1 MTEETLYEGSEQ
13 DAILDVLRHVTKQA
27 FEGYLMEEPTFEVVP
42 VELKLEEFCDIGDGY
57 KSSGRSFAGAM
68 VSVASTAYA
77 RSKKGKQKW
86 ASWTMANLKFANE
99 PHDLKVVFQ
108 GGFVTDTVF
117 AFNAISMGSILD
129 FMIPRGFGTTI
140 VNGKP
145 AFVRGSVAGDTEGS
159 PSGSP
164 FISLYE
170 TQSMYAESK
179 INQLISQIPPYT
191 TFSTRGRFGGTTY
204 ASAIAPMLMMSPR
217 QGRTIMSIQLSPYG
231 DKSETAAFRMPGEKS
246 AWTLEVAVPSPH
258 NLRQA
263 RLVMEEAINVPGET
277 LVTHEVTGEIV
288 GGVDALLALE
298 VARERYRPDSDPFG
312 MTDVVRSGPVVQEV
326 LNQLRSEYP
335 MYEMNVYEQLK
346 GNCLKKV

>member
-13 DAILDVLRHVTKQA
+13 DAILDVLRHVVNKA
-27 FEGYLMEEPTFEVVP
+27 FEGYLMEEPTFELVP

-57 KSSGRSFAGAM
+57 NYGGRSLAGAM
-68 VSVASTAYA
+68 ISAASTAYA
-77 RSKKGKQKW
+77 RSKKGKEKW
-86 ASWTMANLKFANE
+86 ASWILTNLRFADA
-99 PHDLKVVFQ
+99 PSDLNMVFQ

-145 AFVRGSVAGDTEGS
+145 AFVRGSVAGDAEGS

-164 FISLYE
+164 FIAVYE
-170 TQSMYAESK
+170 TQSAYTGSK
-179 INQLISQIPPYT
+179 MNQLISQIPPYT

-204 ASAIAPMLMMSPR
+204 ASSIPPMLMMSPR
-217 QGRTIMSIQLSPYG
+217 QGRTIISLQISPYG

-246 AWTLEVAVPSPH
+246 AWTLEVAVPNPH

-263 RLVMEEAINVPGET
+263 RLVMEEAARVPEET
-277 LVTHEVTGEIV
+277 LVTEEVTGEIL

-298 VARERYRPDSDPFG
+298 VARQRYRPDSDPFG
-312 MTDVVRSGPVVQEV
+312 MTDVVRSGPVVHEV
-326 LNQLRSEYP
+326 LGQLRSEFP
-335 MYEMNVYEQLK
+335 SYEMNVYELLK
-346 GNCLKKV
+346 GNCLKKL